1 MKELRF
7 KQYNE
12 DIKILAGKIKDSKKQ
27 YQAIYPIPRGG
38 YYPAI
43 ALSNLLHIPI
53 VQTLDP
59 NLSILIVDD
68 IVESGKT
75 LEAYPGY
82 DKAVVYADV
91 RTKDKVQFYGK
102 TKSCWLMLPDEK
114 GCGIDDH
121 IRRVLEFIGEDPNRP
136 GLQGTPDRIIRMW
149 KEIFR
154 GYDPVQKPK
163 ITTFDNGMDGISYSD
178 IITDRGSFYSMCE
191 HHMMPFFGTYFFAYI
206 PNPEGK
212 ILGLSKVA
220 RVVDYCAARLQVQER
235 LAYDIVKMLHDALC
249 EGTDQEPLAMAVIL
263 RGEHLCKSMRGV
275 KKPGHME
282 SMYLGGLFNN
292 PTQRKELL
300 DLYNHTV

>member
-1 MKELRF
+1 MKELSF
-7 KQYNE
+7 EQYNR
-12 DIKILAGKIKDSKKQ
+12 DIEALADKIKASQKR
-27 YQAIYPIPRGG
+27 YQAIYAIPRGG

-43 ALSNLLHIPI
+43 ALSNLLYIPI

-59 NLSILIVDD
+59 NLSTLIVDD
-68 IVESGKT
+68 IIDSGKT
-75 LEAYPGY
+75 LESYLVY
-82 DKAVVYADV
+82 DKAVVYANERV
-91 RTKDKVQFYGK
+91 KDKVQFYGK
-102 TKSCWLMLPDEK
+102 IKADWLMLPDEK

-136 GLQGTPDRIIRMW
+136 GLLGTPDRIIRMW

-154 GYDPVQKPK
+154 GYDPAQKPK
-163 ITTFDNGMDGISYSD
+163 ITTFDNGLDGLSYSD

-235 LAYDIVKMLHDALC
+235 LAYDVVKMLHDALC
-249 EGTDQEPLAMAVIL
+249 EGTKKEPLAMAVIL